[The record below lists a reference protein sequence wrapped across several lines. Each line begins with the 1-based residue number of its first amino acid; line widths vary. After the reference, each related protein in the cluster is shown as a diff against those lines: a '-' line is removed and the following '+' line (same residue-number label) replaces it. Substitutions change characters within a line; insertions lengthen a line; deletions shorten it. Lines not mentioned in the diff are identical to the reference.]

1 MRKNW
6 KYDSLILLQRMVT
19 MLLFMVTLF
28 LSACNVREEH
38 KHIADKN
45 VNSLDGLV
53 QPVNQTVFSN
63 VKTITPKQRSI
74 SPIIYA
80 TGLISYNPKLIN
92 NISSRFNGRIE
103 KLYLRF
109 NFQLVEKGQRIMD
122 IYSPDILAE
131 QQNLIYLLDN
141 SNDQSEIIKSSE
153 QKLSLLG
160 LTSDQVSLIVRT
172 KKPINPLP
180 VYSPYSGHIHDIGL
194 GNGIAPTLMSST
206 MNTNSTEVAKQ
217 PEIENLPV
225 SQTSALSIK
234 EGMYVQSGQPVFAVY
249 NISQVWAIL
258 NIFQKDAAYLNLG
271 DPVTIVSETSPDGP
285 VKANINYIEPVTG
298 LSNSA
303 IKARVYLTS
312 TQNHTFPIGTLV
324 SAEILSREVNGI
336 WVSRSAVVNQGKM
349 QVVFVKVENHFD
361 ATEIHTG
368 IETDSLVQVIS
379 GLNGNELIAENA
391 QFMVDSESFIKTIEN
406 AK

>member
-1 MRKNW
+1 M
-6 KYDSLILLQRMVT
+6 
-19 MLLFMVTLF
+19 
-28 LSACNVREEH
+28 
-38 KHIADKN
+38 
-45 VNSLDGLV
+45 
-53 QPVNQTVFSN
+53 
-63 VKTITPKQRSI
+63 
-74 SPIIYA
+74 
-80 TGLISYNPKLIN
+80 IN

-141 SNDQSEIIKSSE
+141 SNNQSEIIKSSE

-160 LTSDQVSLIVRT
+160 LTSEQVSQIVRT

-180 VYSPYSGHIHDIGL
+180 VFSPYSGHIHDIGIS
-194 GNGIAPTLMSST
+194 NGISPTLMSST
-206 MNTNSTEVAKQ
+206 MNTNSTEVTKQ
-217 PEIENLPV
+217 TEIESLPV

-234 EGMYVQSGQPVFAVY
+234 EGMYVQTGQPVFAVY

-258 NIFQKDAAYLNLG
+258 NIFQKDAAFVNLG
-271 DPVTIVSETSPDGP
+271 DQVTIASETSPDEP

-303 IKARVYLTS
+303 IKARVYLTN

-324 SAEILSREVNGI
+324 SAEISSREVKGV
-336 WVSRSAVVNQGKM
+336 WVSRTAVVNQGKM
-349 QVVFVKVENHFD
+349 QVVFVKVGNHFN
-361 ATEIHTG
+361 ATEILSG
-368 IETDSLVQVIS
+368 LETDSLVQVIS
-379 GLNGNELIAENA
+379 GLNGNDQIAENG